1 MTKASAW
8 SKIIQGDFMKIMT
21 FNIQHCVNHLSQKI
35 DFDLFTHYLKGI
47 DADIIGLNEVRGE
60 GQAQDYQ
67 DQTKILADALGYYS
81 YFGQSVM
88 IKGVNPY
95 GNAVLSR
102 YPIKSAKVIP
112 IPKVEKD
119 GKILEPR
126 SILHAV
132 INSPMG
138 EYNMFI
144 THFGLTPKEHELA
157 VQTITGNIKDEK
169 CVLMGDFNV
178 TPENPVL
185 LPIRNKLYDT
195 AEGFER
201 SLLSFPSNAPEIKI
215 DYVFTSKDI
224 KVKKADIPPHVI
236 SDHRPYI
243 IEV

>member
-35 DFDLFTHYLKGI
+35 DFDLFIHYLKGI
-47 DADIIGLNEVRGE
+47 DADIIGLNEVRGD
-60 GQAQDYQ
+60 GQADDYQ
-67 DQTKILADALGYYS
+67 DQTKILANALGYHS
-81 YFGQSVM
+81 YFGKSVM

-95 GNAVLSR
+95 GNAVLSKH
-102 YPIKSAKVIP
+102 PIKSATVIP
-112 IPKVEKD
+112 IPTTEKD
-119 GKILEPR
+119 GKVLEPR
-126 SILHAV
+126 SILNAV
-132 INSPMG
+132 IDSPMG
-138 EYNMFI
+138 EFNMFI
-144 THFGLTPKEHELA
+144 THFGLTPKEHENA
-157 VQTITGNIKDEK
+157 VSTVVDVITDKN

-185 LPIRNKLYDT
+185 LPIRNKLNDT
-195 AEGFER
+195 AEVFEKE
-201 SLLSFPSNAPEIKI
+201 LLSFPSDSPKIKI
-215 DYVFTSKDI
+215 DYVFTSHNV